1 MWEQEKNRR
10 FKPLKIEVNHLVE
23 ERYQQ
28 YLREVSVD
36 ASAESQKYLISS
48 NGMYELD
55 FLNGVIQKHTS
66 QRRLRRQFYPGFWLE
81 LKSSSHQLQLHAKIN
96 HIQMDNQLSDSIFPI
111 ILAPIPPPK
120 SVAAVTEMKPF
131 IEMSVVQKIIP
142 HSTVKQFKYLR
153 VLMQEFHV
161 KVDLDFLNAIME
173 MFDTTTTES
182 EAKQQFL
189 QDLEV
194 QSQPLFAQVTVH
206 TLQEQ
211 KNFYDNLHLGPI
223 KVHVSFS
230 LGAGS
235 DSGKALPGI
244 ISTILQGVGV
254 TLTDV
259 SLTIFLIFINACI
272 QQFLSPNL

>member
-1 MWEQEKNRR
+1 
-10 FKPLKIEVNHLVE
+10 
-23 ERYQQ
+23 
-28 YLREVSVD
+28 
-36 ASAESQKYLISS
+36 
-48 NGMYELD
+48 MYELD

-81 LKSSSHQLQLHAKIN
+81 LKSSSHQLQVHAKIN

-161 KVDLDFLNAIME
+161 KVDIDFLNAIME

-259 SLTIFLIFINACI
+259 SLTIFQILINACI
-272 QQFLSPNL
+272 Q